1 VSYNASF
8 GEMRR
13 IVPLV
18 VTLAGVLDAIP
29 LEPSAAAS
37 LGAKVKVF
45 DAARM
50 WPDGDAR
57 AAASYV
63 FDTYA
68 NQTTG
73 ERFLC
78 VIILEQPPPSPP
90 QHMLR
95 VCLSLTS
102 VSCTFSVVSCT
113 LSVLVFQ
120 PSFLWKILDHLSV
133 AYEHQLLQPSGSREH
148 SPINGYPS
156 HRQVRVQTNVSS

>member
-78 VIILEQPPPSPP
+78 VIILEQPPPLPP
-90 QHMLR
+90 PTHASCVPISYERQLHLFSCQLHFISSCFSALLPVENSRPSLCRLR
-95 VCLSLTS
+95 TSIASALRLS
-102 VSCTFSVVSCT
+102 
-113 LSVLVFQ
+113 
-120 PSFLWKILDHLSV
+120 
-133 AYEHQLLQPSGSREH
+133 
-148 SPINGYPS
+148 
-156 HRQVRVQTNVSS
+156 